1 MWAVIY
7 AYIFVFALVVSL
19 LCVPFARKLALKLG
33 VVAKAHP
40 DKAATGPT
48 PLLGGAAIYIS
59 FAATIL
65 IHLALLLALG
75 ESSFLQRIVP
85 PKVLHQIQEVIP
97 GVIKQ
102 SGQLLSILLGG
113 LLIAVLGIIDD
124 KRELRPVWKLVGQIV
139 CSLVVIL
146 SGIRITVF
154 IPGFLP
160 SCLLT
165 VLWIVALTNAF
176 NFLDNM
182 DGLSAGVA
190 AIASLLFFF
199 TAAYLRQYFVSLILL
214 ALAGSALGF
223 LRYNFPPAS
232 IFMGDAG
239 SMFLGYTLACLT
251 VVATFYS
258 EGLREVFPDIL
269 PVVVILPAVVLA
281 IPLYE
286 LITVSFIR
294 WRKNLPVFRASKDHF
309 SFRLV
314 NLGMTRR
321 GAVLFIYL
329 LTFCI
334 GIGATQLPKVD
345 LLGAV
350 AVFVQSVSVLIVV
363 GLLEHFGKNE

>member
-1 MWAVIY
+1 MWPLVY
-7 AYIFVFALVVSL
+7 AYIFAFALVVCLFS
-19 LCVPFARKLALKLG
+19 VPMARRLALRLG
-33 VVAKAHP
+33 MLSKAHP
-40 DKAATGPT
+40 DKADVSPT
-48 PLLGGAAIYIS
+48 PLLGGAAIYFS
-59 FAATIL
+59 FAVTIL
-65 IHLALLLALG
+65 FHWALLLVLRDSAL
-75 ESSFLQRIVP
+75 LKRIVP
-85 PKVLHQIQEVIP
+85 PQVLEYIP

-102 SGQLLSILLGG
+102 SGRLLSIMLGG
-113 LLIAVLGIIDD
+113 LLILVLGIIDD
-124 KRELRPVWKLVGQIV
+124 KRELRPLWKLVGQIV
-139 CSLVVIL
+139 CSLAVVL
-146 SGIRITVF
+146 SGVRITLF

-160 SCLLT
+160 GCLLT

-199 TAAYLRQYFVSLILL
+199 TAAYLEQYFVCLILV

-223 LRYNFPPAS
+223 LRHNFPPAS

-239 SMFLGYTLACLT
+239 SMFLGYMLGCLT

-258 EGLREVFPDIL
+258 GESGARSAVVL
-269 PVVVILPAVVLA
+269 PVVVLA

-286 LITVSFIR
+286 LVTVSFIR
-294 WRKNLPVFRASKDHF
+294 WRKKLPLFRASKDHF

-334 GIGATQLPKVD
+334 GLGATQLPKVD
-345 LLGAV
+345 ILGV
-350 AVFVQSVSVLIVV
+350 MVVFVQSVTILVLVA
-363 GLLEHFGKNE
+363 LLEHFGKNE

>member
-190 AIASLLFFF
+190 AISGAIFLAV
-199 TAAYLRQYFVSLILL
+199 AAEAPAQFFVSALL
-214 ALAGSALGF
+214 LCLVGAVLGF
-223 LRYNFPPAS
+223 LIYNFPPAR

-239 SMFLGYTLACLT
+239 STFIGYMLGVLT
-251 VVATFYS
+251 AMLTFYKAGG
-258 EGLREVFPDIL
+258 GLFRVLAPL
-269 PVVVILPAVVLA
+269 VILALPLYDFTSVVL
-281 IPLYE
+281 
-286 LITVSFIR
+286 IR
-294 WRKNLPVFRASKDHF
+294 LSERRSPFKPDKRHF
-309 SFRLV
+309 SHRLV
-314 NLGMTRR
+314 ALGLTPRQ
-321 GAVLFIYL
+321 AVLTIYL
-329 LTFCI
+329 VTFSL
-334 GIGATQLPKVD
+334 GVSAT
-345 LLGAV
+345 LLRAV
-350 AVFVQSVSVLIVV
+350 RGVRAVTVFVQVLVV
-363 GLLEHFGKNE
+363 IAVIWILEHAGSKRNAGG